1 MHAIVVRHP
10 GGPEVLEYTTV
21 PKPVVKPGWSR
32 IKVAGFGINHSEIFT
47 RQGDS
52 PSVKFPRI
60 LGIEVT
66 GIIDVSTD
74 TKLHPGQR
82 VVSLMGEMGRD
93 FDGSYAEYVLVP
105 NHQIYPVTTTLT
117 PTQLAAVPETY
128 YTAFGIFNSLQLKA
142 DDRVL
147 IRAATSGV
155 GVAVIKLIQS
165 LPFNTIITG
174 TTRNPRKQRLL
185 QKLNLDKVL
194 ITDDPLTLPGSAG
207 QFDKIVDLVGPA
219 TIADSFTHLAEFGIL
234 NSTGQLGG
242 QWTLP
247 EFDPIID
254 IPNNRYLT
262 GFYSGNVT
270 ADQIQHLVTYIE
282 NHQIDV
288 TPDKTFDL
296 AHTREAH
303 EYLAQSTGIGKVVV
317 LI

>member
-32 IKVAGFGINHSEIFT
+32 IKVEGFGINRSEIFT

-60 LGIEVT
+60 LGSEVS

-82 VVSLMGEMGRD
+82 VVSLRGKMGRD

-105 NHQIYPVTTTLT
+105 NDQIYPVTTTLT
-117 PTQLAAVPETY
+117 PAQLAAVPETY
-128 YTAFGIFNSLQLKA
+128 CTAFGIFNSLQLKA

-147 IRAATSGV
+147 IRSATSGV

-165 LPFNTIITG
+165 LPFNITITG
-174 TTRNPRKQRLL
+174 TTRNPRKRRLL
-185 QKLNLDKVL
+185 QQLHLDKVL
-194 ITDDPLTLPGSAG
+194 VIEDPLTLPGSAG
-207 QFDKIVDLVGPA
+207 QFDKIVDLVGP
-219 TIADSFTHLAEFGIL
+219 TTMADSFSHLAEYGIL
-234 NSTGQLGG
+234 SSTGKLGG
-242 QWTLP
+242 QMTLS
-247 EFDPIID
+247 EFDPIFD

-270 ADQIQHLVTYIE
+270 VEQMQQLITYIE
-282 NHQIDV
+282 DHQIDV
-288 TPDKTFDL
+288 TPAKIFDL
-296 AHTREAH
+296 AHTREAQD
-303 EYLAQSTGIGKVVV
+303 YLAQSSGIGKVVV